1 MPRPILY
8 LLIAIAVLVI
18 ALFALA
24 SMDGEVPTTRVELPV
39 TNETAQ

>member
-8 LLIAIAVLVI
+8 LLIAVILVVV

-24 SMDGEVPTTRVELPV
+24 SLDREVPTTHTELPV
-39 TNETAQ
+39 TNATAR